1 MDCNARQR
9 LVIKRPKIGVG
20 PFVERQVCDVKV
32 QRRAVE
38 PIKRRVVD
46 NMAVPDADDQIAC
59 AVLKL
64 VCGMVNLTSMVNF

>member
-1 MDCNARQR
+1 MDCNARRR

-32 QRRAVE
+32 HRRAAE
-38 PIKRRVVD
+38 PIKRRGVD
-46 NMAVPDADDQIAC
+46 NMAIPEADDQIAC

-64 VCGMVNLTSMVNF
+64 LCGMVNLISMVD